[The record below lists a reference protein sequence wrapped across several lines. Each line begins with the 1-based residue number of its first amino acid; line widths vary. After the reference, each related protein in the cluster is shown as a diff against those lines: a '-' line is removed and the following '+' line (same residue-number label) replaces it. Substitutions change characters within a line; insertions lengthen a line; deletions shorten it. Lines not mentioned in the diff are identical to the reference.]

1 MTLTIISDPA
11 VKNIPIKECGEQLV
25 NLATW
30 KEGFQIDFTRKQ
42 IANRSD
48 HFSKIRLTL
57 AEKLFQARQLLPE
70 QYDFLIKECY
80 RPPERQ
86 EKSFANV
93 LDYITKQY
101 DTMTEEQQYNEACK
115 ICAPLDVAPHP
126 TGAAVDLTLIDKQSG
141 EEMDMGTAYNATP
154 FETSNAT
161 FLNAANISKDA
172 QQMRSILKEALY
184 AVGLVNYEPE
194 WWHWSYGDKYWAFQ
208 TSQEFAIYGIVKEND
223 IMSVSGE

>member
-1 MTLTIISDPA
+1 MKLTIISDPA
-11 VKNIPIKECGEQLV
+11 VKIIPIKECGEQLV

-30 KEGFQIDFTRKQ
+30 REGFQIDFSRKQ
-42 IANRSD
+42 IASRSD
-48 HFSKIRLTL
+48 HFSKIRLRI

-86 EKSFANV
+86 EKSFTIV
-93 LDYITKQY
+93 LEYIKKKY
-101 DTMTEEQQYNEACK
+101 DTLSEEQQYNEACK

-126 TGAAVDLTLIDKQSG
+126 TGAAVDLTLIEKHTG
-141 EEMDMGTAYNATP
+141 EEIDMGTAYNATP
-154 FETSNAT
+154 LETNNAT
-161 FLNAANISKDA
+161 FLNAANISKEA
-172 QQMRSILKEALY
+172 QRMRSILKETLY

-208 TSQEFAIYGIVKEND
+208 TNQEYALFGIVREND
-223 IMSVSGE
+223 IEV